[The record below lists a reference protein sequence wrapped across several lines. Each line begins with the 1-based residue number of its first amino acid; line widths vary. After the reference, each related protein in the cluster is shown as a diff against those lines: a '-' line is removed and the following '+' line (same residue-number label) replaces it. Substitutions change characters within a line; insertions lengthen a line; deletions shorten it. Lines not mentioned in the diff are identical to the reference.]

1 MLTTW
6 SAVHD
11 HLAATY
17 EGLVRDAA
25 QLAFAI
31 AVPPTPTEPAQ
42 RIELVVRRIDD
53 LDGRWIAVSS
63 VVGSPRLLSLA
74 DVLAG
79 GARLVIGAPCTQD
92 GRLALRQ
99 LLPLDRLDAADLD
112 ETVRALA
119 QATLIFRARLRELGD
134 DAVR

>member
-17 EGLVRDAA
+17 EGLARDAA

-31 AVPPTPTEPAQ
+31 IVPRTPTEPAQ
-42 RIELVVRRIDD
+42 RIELVIRRIDD

-74 DVLAG
+74 DVLAA
-79 GARLVIGAPCTQD
+79 GARYVIGAPCTQD

-99 LLPLDRLDAADLD
+99 LLPLDRLDPADLD
-112 ETVRALA
+112 ETIRALA
-119 QATLIFRARLRELGD
+119 QATLILRTRLRELGD